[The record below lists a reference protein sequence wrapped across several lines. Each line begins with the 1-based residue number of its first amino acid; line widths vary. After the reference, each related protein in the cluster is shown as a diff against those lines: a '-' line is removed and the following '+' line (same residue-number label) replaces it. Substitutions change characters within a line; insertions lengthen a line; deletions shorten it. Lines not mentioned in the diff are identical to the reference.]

1 MKNAL
6 IRDFSPETKRGGTNI
21 SNIIKAAILWVW
33 LALTQGVHAK
43 SDKDIVTVD
52 IESDNNI
59 VTVDIDWN
67 TFNYDLWDEDLLA
80 TCDKYIDKS
89 EKLLE
94 DCITWAETAMEAQT
108 DLINKK
114 LNESEIG
121 LANSE
126 TELANSKIELASSK
140 IELASSKIELA
151 SSKIELAS
159 SKIELASSKARLKDA
174 QARNEQTKIDMK
186 IAKDQMDEAEKKAN
200 RVYKQER
207 KNVLAN

>member
-43 SDKDIVTVD
+43 SNDDIVTVD

-80 TCDKYIDKS
+80 TCDKYMDKS

-126 TELANSKIELASSK
+126 TELASSK
-140 IELASSKIELA
+140 IELASSEVK
-151 SSKIELAS
+151 
-159 SKIELASSKARLKDA
+159 LKKA
-174 QARNEQTKIDMK
+174 QARNEQTKKDMDV
-186 IAKDQMDEAEKKAN
+186 AKKQMNVAKKQMNVAKKQMNVAEKEAN

-207 KNVLAN
+207 ENVLAN

>member
-43 SDKDIVTVD
+43 SDNDIVTVD

-59 VTVDIDWN
+59 VTVDIGWN

-80 TCDKYIDKS
+80 TCDNYIDKS

-94 DCITWAETAMEAQT
+94 DCITWAETAMEAQA
-108 DLINKK
+108 DKINIT
-114 LNESEIG
+114 LASSE
-121 LANSE
+121 
-126 TELANSKIELASSK
+126 KELASSEVK
-140 IELASSKIELA
+140 
-151 SSKIELAS
+151 
-159 SKIELASSKARLKDA
+159 LKKA
-174 QARNEQTKIDMK
+174 QARNEQTKKDMDVAKKQMK
-186 IAKDQMDEAEKKAN
+186 IAKDQMDIAEKEAN

>member
-1 MKNAL
+1 MKDAL
-6 IRDFSPETKRGGTNI
+6 TRDFSPETIERGGTNI

-43 SDKDIVTVD
+43 SDDNIVDDDIVTV
-52 IESDNNI
+52 NI
-59 VTVDIDWN
+59 NWN
-67 TFNYDLWDEDLLA
+67 TFNYDLWNEDLLA
-80 TCDKYIDKS
+80 TCDKYMDKS

-126 TELANSKIELASSK
+126 TELASSK
-140 IELASSKIELA
+140 IELASSEVK
-151 SSKIELAS
+151 
-159 SKIELASSKARLKDA
+159 LKKA
-174 QARNEQTKIDMK
+174 QARNEQTKKDMDV
-186 IAKDQMDEAEKKAN
+186 AKKQMNVAEKEAN

-207 KNVLAN
+207 EKVLLTN

>member
-43 SDKDIVTVD
+43 SDDNIVDDDIVTV
-52 IESDNNI
+52 NI
-59 VTVDIDWN
+59 NWN
-67 TFNYDLWDEDLLA
+67 TFNYKLWDEDLLA
-80 TCDKYIDKS
+80 TCDQYMDKKY

-94 DCITWAETAMEAQT
+94 DCITWAGTAMEAQE
-108 DLINKK
+108 DLVNKK

-126 TELANSKIELASSK
+126 
-140 IELASSKIELA
+140 
-151 SSKIELAS
+151 
-159 SKIELASSKARLKDA
+159 IELASSKARLKDA
-174 QARNEQTKIDMK
+174 QARNEQTKRDMK
-186 IAKDQMDEAEKKAN
+186 IAKEQMDEAEKKAN

-207 KNVLAN
+207 ENVLAN

>member
-43 SDKDIVTVD
+43 SDDDIVD
-52 IESDNNI
+52 DNI
-59 VTVDIDWN
+59 VTVNINWN
-67 TFNYDLWDEDLLA
+67 TLNYKLWDEDLLA
-80 TCDKYIDKS
+80 ICDQYMDKKY

-94 DCITWAETAMEAQT
+94 DCITWAETAMEAQA

-126 TELANSKIELASSK
+126 TELASSK

-151 SSKIELAS
+151 SSEVK
-159 SKIELASSKARLKDA
+159 LKKA
-174 QARNEQTKIDMK
+174 QARNEQTKKDMDVAKKQMK
-186 IAKDQMDEAEKKAN
+186 IAKDQMDIAEKEAN

>member
-43 SDKDIVTVD
+43 SDNDIVTVD

-140 IELASSKIELA
+140 IELASSK
-151 SSKIELAS
+151 
-159 SKIELASSKARLKDA
+159 ARLKDA

-186 IAKDQMDEAEKKAN
+186 IAKEQMDEAEKKAN

-207 KNVLAN
+207 ENVLAN

>member
-1 MKNAL
+1 MVRIKKKGGKISFLSFKFSTMKNAL

-43 SDKDIVTVD
+43 SDDDIVDDDIVTV
-52 IESDNNI
+52 NI
-59 VTVDIDWN
+59 NWN
-67 TFNYDLWDEDLLA
+67 TFNYKLWDEDLLA

-94 DCITWAETAMEAQT
+94 DCITWAETAMEAQA

-121 LANSE
+121 LA
-126 TELANSKIELASSK
+126 SSK
-140 IELASSKIELA
+140 IELASSEVK
-151 SSKIELAS
+151 
-159 SKIELASSKARLKDA
+159 LKKA
-174 QARNEQTKIDMK
+174 QARNEQTKKDMDVAKKQMK
-186 IAKDQMDEAEKKAN
+186 IAKDQMDIAEKEAN

-207 KNVLAN
+207 ENVLAN

>member
-43 SDKDIVTVD
+43 SDNDIVTVD

-80 TCDKYIDKS
+80 TCDKYMDKS

-126 TELANSKIELASSK
+126 TELASSK
-140 IELASSKIELA
+140 IELASSEVK
-151 SSKIELAS
+151 
-159 SKIELASSKARLKDA
+159 LKKA
-174 QARNEQTKIDMK
+174 QARNEQTKKDMDV
-186 IAKDQMDEAEKKAN
+186 AKKQMNVAKKQMNVAEKEAN

-207 KNVLAN
+207 ENVLAN

>member
-21 SNIIKAAILWVW
+21 SNIIKAVTLWVW
-33 LALTQGVHAK
+33 LALTQGVHA
-43 SDKDIVTVD
+43 
-52 IESDNNI
+52 ESDNNI

-126 TELANSKIELASSK
+126 TELA
-140 IELASSKIELA
+140 

-186 IAKDQMDEAEKKAN
+186 IAKEQMDEAEKKAN

-207 KNVLAN
+207 ENVLAN

>member
-43 SDKDIVTVD
+43 SDDDIVD
-52 IESDNNI
+52 DNI
-59 VTVDIDWN
+59 VTVNINWN
-67 TFNYDLWDEDLLA
+67 TFNYKLWDEDLLA
-80 TCDKYIDKS
+80 TCDQYMDKKY

-94 DCITWAETAMEAQT
+94 DCITWAETAMEAQA

-126 TELANSKIELASSK
+126 TELASSK
-140 IELASSKIELA
+140 IELASSEVK
-151 SSKIELAS
+151 
-159 SKIELASSKARLKDA
+159 LKKA
-174 QARNEQTKIDMK
+174 QARNEQTKKDMDVAKKQMK
-186 IAKDQMDEAEKKAN
+186 IAKDQMDIAEKEAN

>member
-43 SDKDIVTVD
+43 SDNDIVTVD

-126 TELANSKIELASSK
+126 TELASSK

-159 SKIELASSKARLKDA
+159 SEVKLKKA
-174 QARNEQTKIDMK
+174 QARNEQTKKDMDVAKKQMK
-186 IAKDQMDEAEKKAN
+186 IAKEQMDEAEKKAN

-207 KNVLAN
+207 ENVLAN

>member
-43 SDKDIVTVD
+43 SDNDIVTVD

-94 DCITWAETAMEAQT
+94 DCITWAETAMEAQE
-108 DLINKK
+108 DLINAN
-114 LNESEIG
+114 LNESKR
-121 LANSE
+121 
-126 TELANSKIELASSK
+126 ELASSERELASSERELASSERELASSK
-140 IELASSKIELA
+140 RELASSD
-151 SSKIELAS
+151 
-159 SKIELASSKARLKDA
+159 ARLKNA
-174 QARNEQTKIDMK
+174 QARNEQTKKDMNV
-186 IAKDQMDEAEKKAN
+186 AKNQMNIAEKEAN

-207 KNVLAN
+207 KKVLAN

>member
-21 SNIIKAAILWVW
+21 SNIIKAVTLWVW
-33 LALTQGVHAK
+33 LALTQGVHAE
-43 SDKDIVTVD
+43 SDNNIVTVD

-67 TFNYDLWDEDLLA
+67 TFNYDLKKKDILTE
-80 TCDKYIDKS
+80 CDKYIDKN

-94 DCITWAETAMEAQT
+94 DCITWAETAMEAQE
-108 DLINKK
+108 DLVNAK
-114 LNESEIG
+114 LNESER
-121 LANSE
+121 
-126 TELANSKIELASSK
+126 ELASSK
-140 IELASSKIELA
+140 RELASSKRELA
-151 SSKIELAS
+151 SSKRELAS
-159 SKIELASSKARLKDA
+159 SKRELDSSKRELDSSNARLKDA
-174 QARNEQTKIDMK
+174 QARNEQTKRDMK
-186 IAKDQMDEAEKKAN
+186 IAKDQMDIAEKEAN

>member
-43 SDKDIVTVD
+43 SDDNIVDDDIVTV
-52 IESDNNI
+52 NI
-59 VTVDIDWN
+59 NWN
-67 TFNYDLWDEDLLA
+67 TFNYKLWDEDLLA
-80 TCDKYIDKS
+80 TCDQYMDKKY

-94 DCITWAETAMEAQT
+94 DCITWAGTAMEAQE
-108 DLINKK
+108 DLVNKK

-126 TELANSKIELASSK
+126 

-174 QARNEQTKIDMK
+174 QARNEQTKRDMK
-186 IAKDQMDEAEKKAN
+186 IAKEQMDEAEKKAN

-207 KNVLAN
+207 ENVLAN

>member
-43 SDKDIVTVD
+43 SDNDIVTVD

-80 TCDKYIDKS
+80 TCDKYMDKS

-126 TELANSKIELASSK
+126 TELASSK

-151 SSKIELAS
+151 SSEVK
-159 SKIELASSKARLKDA
+159 LKKA
-174 QARNEQTKIDMK
+174 QARNEQTKKDMDV
-186 IAKDQMDEAEKKAN
+186 AKKQMNVAKKQMNVAKKQMNVAEKEAN

-207 KNVLAN
+207 ENVLAN

>member
-43 SDKDIVTVD
+43 SDND
-52 IESDNNI
+52 I

-80 TCDKYIDKS
+80 TCDQYMDKKY

-94 DCITWAETAMEAQT
+94 DCITWAGTAMEAQA
-108 DLINKK
+108 DKINIT
-114 LNESEIG
+114 LASSE
-121 LANSE
+121 
-126 TELANSKIELASSK
+126 KELASSEVK
-140 IELASSKIELA
+140 
-151 SSKIELAS
+151 
-159 SKIELASSKARLKDA
+159 LKKA
-174 QARNEQTKIDMK
+174 QARNEQTKKDMDVAKKQMK
-186 IAKDQMDEAEKKAN
+186 IAKDQMDIAEKEAN

>member
-43 SDKDIVTVD
+43 SDNDIVTVD

-80 TCDKYIDKS
+80 TCDKYMDKS

-126 TELANSKIELASSK
+126 TELASSK
-140 IELASSKIELA
+140 IELASSEVK
-151 SSKIELAS
+151 
-159 SKIELASSKARLKDA
+159 LKKA
-174 QARNEQTKIDMK
+174 QARNEQTKKDMDV
-186 IAKDQMDEAEKKAN
+186 AKKQMNVAKKQMNVAKKQMNVAEKEAN

-207 KNVLAN
+207 EKVLLTN

>member
-43 SDKDIVTVD
+43 SDNDIVTVD

-126 TELANSKIELASSK
+126 TELASSK
-140 IELASSKIELA
+140 IELASSEVK
-151 SSKIELAS
+151 
-159 SKIELASSKARLKDA
+159 LKKA
-174 QARNEQTKIDMK
+174 QARNEQTKKDMDV
-186 IAKDQMDEAEKKAN
+186 AKKQMNVAKKQMNVAEKEAN

-207 KNVLAN
+207 ENVLAN

>member
-126 TELANSKIELASSK
+126 TELANSKIELAN
-140 IELASSKIELA
+140 
-151 SSKIELAS
+151 

-186 IAKDQMDEAEKKAN
+186 IAKEQMDEAEKKAN

-207 KNVLAN
+207 ENVLAN